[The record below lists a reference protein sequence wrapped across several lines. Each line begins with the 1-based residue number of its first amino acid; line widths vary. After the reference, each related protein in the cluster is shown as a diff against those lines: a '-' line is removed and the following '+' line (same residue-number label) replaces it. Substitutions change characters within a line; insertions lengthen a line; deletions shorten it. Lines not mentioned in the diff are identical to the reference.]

1 MYKVRTIPEEVD
13 GVGNWT
19 WVNADVGVWHWP
31 KVDWLPLKD
40 KYLKHCSK
48 FDVVVQAGGACGM
61 YPRLLAEFFHLV
73 YTFEPDPYNFHCLVN
88 NCQLDRIYKIQ
99 AALGDESGTKFLHQS
114 ERSNS
119 GMHRIKD
126 LPGSTPVVRLDDLN
140 LPACDLL
147 SLDVEE
153 YEVPALLG
161 AEKTIQ
167 RHKPVIVCECLTS
180 DHNKK
185 VSEVLKKFGYGKVD
199 SQSCDVFYKP
209 I

>member
-119 GMHRIKD
+119 GMH
-126 LPGSTPVVRLDDLN
+126 
-140 LPACDLL
+140 
-147 SLDVEE
+147 
-153 YEVPALLG
+153 
-161 AEKTIQ
+161 
-167 RHKPVIVCECLTS
+167 
-180 DHNKK
+180 
-185 VSEVLKKFGYGKVD
+185 
-199 SQSCDVFYKP
+199 
-209 I
+209 